1 MKEIVEK
8 VLNLGEIT
16 SYLEK
21 IKEKQNPIAILGLTD
36 VSKACI
42 ISATS
47 ETQKRPILLV
57 TYNELMAQNL
67 HRNLKSI
74 NPNTIYIPKKDI
86 VTYQY
91 DVQSMDI
98 LFARIDGLIKIYN
111 EEAEIVVIST
121 ETLMQPIL
129 SKKMMKNSILKLLVA
144 NEYNLEEIKEKLV
157 SMGYERCDLVE
168 GKGNFSIRGD
178 ILDIAISSKK
188 GIRIEFFGDEI
199 DQIRYFE
206 ISSQRSTENVNQ
218 VKIYPLS
225 EDVCEEP
232 DGNIIEYLPENTLIA
247 FDELNKI
254 NLRAKNILNDNLLL
268 IKDLVEK
275 QKNIPYVLEHM
286 YNIEEVLK
294 NTEKFQVINLESE
307 DILRE
312 RKNQIVLEHEKIK
325 EIDEKFYEITKQ
337 EKEKNTYKPRTRRSA
352 EFREAEKITFS
363 DLKIGDYVVH
373 RTNGI
378 GQYIGVNTIKADG
391 ITKDYIKIKYSG
403 DDVLYIPT
411 NSLDNVRK
419 YIGGGDKAPKINKLG
434 SKEWEN
440 TKNKVKSNLREV
452 ARNLVELYA
461 KRKRAKGFAFE
472 KDTPWQKEFEDSFPY
487 QETEDQL
494 RCIQEVKEDM
504 EKPKPMDR
512 LLCGDVGY
520 GKTEVA
526 IRAAFKACMN
536 GKQVVYLVP
545 TTILAN
551 QQYETFKERMKKY
564 AIKVELL
571 NRFRKEKERDEI
583 VRKLKL
589 GQIDIVVGTHRLL
602 SKDVGFKNLGL
613 LIIDEEHRFGVK
625 DKEKIK
631 ELKNNVDVLTMT
643 ATPIPRTL
651 HMSMVGVRDMSVIYE
666 PPQDRKPVRTYVL
679 EYDKEVIREAIT
691 KELERKGQVFYLYNN
706 VEGIEK
712 KKKEVEE
719 LVPGARVEFA
729 HGKMKRRR
737 T

>member
-1 MKEIVEK
+1 MKEIVER

-21 IKEKQNPIAILGLTD
+21 IKEKQSPIAILGLTD

-168 GKGNFSIRGD
+168 GKGNFSVRGD
-178 ILDIAISSKK
+178 ILDIAVSSKK

-275 QKNIPYVLEHM
+275 QKNI
-286 YNIEEVLK
+286 IE
-294 NTEKFQVINLESE
+294 
-307 DILRE
+307 
-312 RKNQIVLEHEKIK
+312 IK
-325 EIDEKFYEITKQ
+325 KMKYHIIQ
-337 EKEKNTYKPRTRRSA
+337 KE
-352 EFREAEKITFS
+352 
-363 DLKIGDYVVH
+363 
-373 RTNGI
+373 
-378 GQYIGVNTIKADG
+378 
-391 ITKDYIKIKYSG
+391 
-403 DDVLYIPT
+403 
-411 NSLDNVRK
+411 
-419 YIGGGDKAPKINKLG
+419 
-434 SKEWEN
+434 
-440 TKNKVKSNLREV
+440 
-452 ARNLVELYA
+452 
-461 KRKRAKGFAFE
+461 KRKRN
-472 KDTPWQKEFEDSFPY
+472 
-487 QETEDQL
+487 
-494 RCIQEVKEDM
+494 M
-504 EKPKPMDR
+504 E
-512 LLCGDVGY
+512 
-520 GKTEVA
+520 
-526 IRAAFKACMN
+526 N
-536 GKQVVYLVP
+536 
-545 TTILAN
+545 
-551 QQYETFKERMKKY
+551 
-564 AIKVELL
+564 
-571 NRFRKEKERDEI
+571 
-583 VRKLKL
+583 
-589 GQIDIVVGTHRLL
+589 
-602 SKDVGFKNLGL
+602 
-613 LIIDEEHRFGVK
+613 
-625 DKEKIK
+625 
-631 ELKNNVDVLTMT
+631 
-643 ATPIPRTL
+643 
-651 HMSMVGVRDMSVIYE
+651 
-666 PPQDRKPVRTYVL
+666 
-679 EYDKEVIREAIT
+679 
-691 KELERKGQVFYLYNN
+691 
-706 VEGIEK
+706 
-712 KKKEVEE
+712 
-719 LVPGARVEFA
+719 
-729 HGKMKRRR
+729 
-737 T
+737 